1 MEMGYK
7 KDTIIGFHIFRI
19 CYNEIQTEV
28 RDIMLKILIAEDEE
42 PIANLIRMNLR
53 RAGYA
58 CVWAPD
64 GEKAADL
71 MDEEKFDLVLLDVM
85 LPGINGYE
93 LMEYARSLELPVIFL
108 TALGSTENKVKG
120 LKMGAD
126 DYLTKPFEIVELLA
140 RVEAVL
146 RRYHKTETLL
156 TVFDVVI
163 DTASRSVTRNG
174 EPVLLTMKEF
184 ELLLLLARNRNIALY
199 RETIYET
206 IWGGEYMGQSR
217 TVDLHIQRLKKKLNW
232 DNEITAVYKVG
243 YRLEGEE
250 KIAK

>member
-1 MEMGYK
+1 M
-7 KDTIIGFHIFRI
+7 I
-19 CYNEIQTEV
+19 
-28 RDIMLKILIAEDEE
+28 KILIAEDEE

-53 RAGYA
+53 RAGYE

-64 GEKAADL
+64 GEQAADL
-71 MDEEKFDLVLLDVM
+71 MEKEHFDLVLLDIM

-93 LMEYARSLELPVIFL
+93 LMDYARTLELPVIFL

-126 DYLTKPFEIVELLA
+126 DYLPKPFEIVELLA

-146 RRYHKTETLL
+146 RRYHKTEA
-156 TVFDVVI
+156 VMQIFDVVI

-174 EPVLLTMKEF
+174 EQIPLTMKEF
-184 ELLLLLARNRNIALY
+184 DLLLLLARNRNIALY
-199 RETIYET
+199 RETIYENV
-206 IWGGEYMGQSR
+206 WGGEYMGQSR

-232 DNEITAVYKVG
+232 DNEISAVYKVG
-243 YRLEGEE
+243 YRLEGE
-250 KIAK
+250 KD